1 MNRSLLL
8 GTLLLAACSNT
19 TAPGDPYQRGVK
31 ALEGGDART
40 ARVEFLNLLKAQ
52 PDNKAARIMQAR
64 THIAL
69 GDGVAAEAEIK
80 RARALGVP
88 ANLTR
93 PLFAHALLLQGR
105 TDEALAQLE
114 GTSGAY
120 AERIRGLV
128 LAATG
133 KSDEAAAAFAR
144 ALALAPK
151 DSLLLTDIARF
162 RRVNGELAG
171 ALRAA
176 DQAVAANP
184 LNGEAIML
192 RGELTRSQYGLRAAL
207 PWFDRAIELD
217 GKNVTARLE
226 RAATLGDMGAMKAML
241 SETRRVLYLSPDNA
255 MAYYLQAMLAA
266 RARNYPLARSLFQRT
281 SGRLDEQPAAMLLA
295 AAIADQTGDPAQA
308 INRLSHL
315 VDIQPDNDKARRL
328 LAAVKW
334 RAGDTAGTIE
344 TLRPLANRPDADG
357 YSLNLMGNAL
367 AKLGDGAAASVYL
380 TRAANPGGKAAS
392 ALLALPSDPA
402 ALRDEASSRPGD
414 AKAQIDLIRAL
425 LAQGLGGEALSRARA
440 LQAANPDA
448 PDASVLV
455 GDALGIQG
463 QFGAAAEQYRRA
475 ANIAFTEPTAMRMIE
490 ALQRSGQGD
499 AAGKVL
505 SLFLQQN
512 PNSVAAQLLSASR
525 YLEAGEWSPAIASYE
540 RLRRQLGDTDAVML
554 NNLAWAYSEQG
565 DYARG
570 LPIARKAWLLDPD
583 NPATTDTL
591 GWLLFKSGTD
601 KARGLTLLQRAAEGL
616 RGSSRGQV
624 ALRTAQGSGSKPP
637 LP

>member
-1 MNRSLLL
+1 MNRGILL
-8 GTLLLAACSNT
+8 GTLLLAACSNGSK
-19 TAPGDPYQRGVK
+19 PGDPYQRGVR
-31 ALEGGDART
+31 ALESGDAQT
-40 ARVEFLNLLKAQ
+40 ARVEFLNLLKAE

-69 GDGVAAEAEIK
+69 RDGVAAEAEIE

-93 PLFAHALLLQGR
+93 PLLAHALFLEGR

-120 AERIRGLV
+120 ADRMRGLL
-128 LAATG
+128 LAATNN
-133 KSDEAAAAFAR
+133 SDAAAAAFDR

-162 RRVNGELAG
+162 RRANGELAG

-184 LNGEAIML
+184 LNDEAIML

-217 GKNVTARLE
+217 GNNVAARLE
-226 RAATLGDMGAMKAML
+226 RAATLGDMGALKAML

-281 SGRLDEQPAAMLLA
+281 GGRLDEQPAAMLLA
-295 AAIADQTGDPAQA
+295 AAIADQTGDRSQA

-315 VDIQPDNDKARRL
+315 VDLQPDNDKARRL

-334 RAGDTAGTIE
+334 RAGDAAGTIE
-344 TLRPLANRPDADG
+344 TLRPLANRQDADS
-357 YSLNLMGNAL
+357 YSLSLMGNAL

-380 TRAANPGGKAAS
+380 TRAAQLGGKAAS
-392 ALLALPSDPA
+392 ALLALPTDA
-402 ALRDEASSRPGD
+402 GALGALRSAAAARPGD

-425 LAQGLGGEALSRARA
+425 LAAGLGGEALSRARE
-440 LQAANPDA
+440 LQAANPGA
-448 PDASVLV
+448 PDASILV

-525 YLEAGEWSPAIASYE
+525 YLEARQWPQAIAAYE

-565 DYARG
+565 DFAHG
-570 LPIARKAWLLDPD
+570 LPIARKAWLLDRD

-601 KARGLTLLQRAAEGL
+601 KARGLTLLQRAADGL
-616 RGSSRGQV
+616 RGNSRPETRPG
-624 ALRTAQGSGSKPP
+624 AAREG
-637 LP
+637 